1 MKKLLALGTAGA
13 LAALIGVGS
22 AQAQGFGIS
31 VGYGSPG
38 FDDFDAGFG
47 WGAGYRP
54 YSWGGPRYVGSYY
67 APIAGGYA
75 YDEPATVV
83 TTRRVAAV
91 PAYDYYAE
99 PRAVVS
105 TRRVVRRTLV
115 AAPAAPMRRVVAAR
129 PTTITMRRAQSSP
142 RAAWWRGRLPI
153 ARSQPPVGSSRP
165 RPTTITR
172 RHARSSARAAW

>member
-13 LAALIGVGS
+13 LAALICVGS
-22 AQAQGFGIS
+22 AEAQGFGIS

-47 WGAGYRP
+47 WGAGHRP

-83 TTRRVAAV
+83 R
-91 PAYDYYAE
+91 PAG
-99 PRAVVS
+99 PQRFQ
-105 TRRVVRRTLV
+105 
-115 AAPAAPMRRVVAAR
+115 
-129 PTTITMRRAQSSP
+129 PTTISPNRAP
-142 RAAWWRGRLPI
+142 
-153 ARSQPPVGSSRP
+153 
-165 RPTTITR
+165 
-172 RHARSSARAAW
+172 SSARAAW